1 MRLDSEGGQIKIVIT
16 NFGNKSSDVI
26 YVPKTI
32 SKETS
37 ESFYGMNT
45 LVNSENALFLTI
57 KNQLREIR
65 GYRYV
70 VDYDRLVGIQL
81 HKLKYN
87 SGKDGAQIRPIE
99 DEIVAIFDYP
109 SLERR
114 DSIDKKYS
122 NFESIISGL
131 LPWVDKGAIAFAE
144 KILGNIPFFKNL
156 MNYHPQIKISY
167 TTSNLEAK
175 TNILEFVDSIAA
187 RTQSVFDEVV
197 QPSIQTLIL
206 GRENNDEPL
215 LKTND
220 DLIQQFNKTFISEY
234 NRLEK
239 KITYV

>member
-1 MRLDSEGGQIKIVIT
+1 VIQSPLRSKIDLQLSIKNEKEEIFSKYEMFDYVKTSRMRLDSEGGQIKIVIT

-131 LPWVDKGAIAFAE
+131 LP
-144 KILGNIPFFKNL
+144 
-156 MNYHPQIKISY
+156 
-167 TTSNLEAK
+167 
-175 TNILEFVDSIAA
+175 
-187 RTQSVFDEVV
+187 
-197 QPSIQTLIL
+197 
-206 GRENNDEPL
+206 
-215 LKTND
+215 
-220 DLIQQFNKTFISEY
+220 
-234 NRLEK
+234 
-239 KITYV
+239 